1 MSIKGTNLPFNP
13 NEKPEGMSEKEW
25 SVIDQLLSLDLKVTA
40 IKAFLT
46 RREREAAAPKKPAE
60 PPAKAK
66 APKIGYI
73 AQELV
78 ALNLP
83 HKKPS
88 GEVWVRKNG
97 NLALIVQGGHYIDQ
111 KTGEVVKTAIPYG
124 STARLILFYIMSA
137 AALSDTPKIY
147 LGNSFDAFLKAI
159 GATPES
165 RGLKT
170 GARAVLSQIYNII
183 YASFSIQK
191 MSSSDEFD
199 IERGHPNRR
208 LVEEYE
214 IWFSKKNTGKAQQGL
229 WGSYIELSKELFQ
242 SLKKNPIPIDW
253 EVVLKLRKNSTALDF
268 YALLTY
274 ESAKAQAAGKG
285 RFIPWA
291 SLQEQMGS
299 ETSRLKDF
307 SAKARAAI
315 LLIQKHYKGLKV
327 SFPNGGLKIE
337 AASLPSV
344 PPKELTPPQ
353 R

>member
-1 MSIKGTNLPFNP
+1 MHFYQ
-13 NEKPEGMSEKEW
+13 KPEGMSAEEW
-25 SVIDQLLSLDLKVTA
+25 DRIETLKPENKKTA
-40 IKAFLT
+40 ISLWQGMQQRKA
-46 RREREAAAPKKPAE
+46 EIPASKKEAA

-66 APKIGYI
+66 APKTGYI
-73 AQELV
+73 AKELV
-78 ALNLP
+78 VLNLP

-88 GEVWVRKNG
+88 AEVWVRQNG
-97 NLALIVQGGHYIDQ
+97 NMTLLVQGGHYIDPI
-111 KTGEVVKTAIPYG
+111 TGKVVKTSIPYG
-124 STARLILFYIMSA
+124 ATARMILFYLMSA
-137 AALSDTPKIY
+137 ASFSDTPRVY

-159 GATPES
+159 GATPER

-170 GARAVLSQIYNII
+170 GAKAVLNQIYNII
-183 YASFSIQK
+183 YASTSIQK
-191 MSSSDEFD
+191 RVTADDFD
-199 IERGHPNRR
+199 IDKGEPNRR
-208 LVEEYE
+208 LVENYE
-214 IWFSKKNTGKAQQGL
+214 IWFSKKNADKAQQGL
-229 WGSYIELSKELFQ
+229 WGSYIELSKELWH

-253 EVVLKLRKNSTALDF
+253 DIVLKIRKNPTALDF

-299 ETSRLKDF
+299 
-307 SAKARAAI
+307 SAESVKKFGVKARAAI
-315 LLIQKHYKGLKV
+315 RIIQKHYKGLKV